1 MKNKAFVRPKH
12 PTDRKIHP
20 VDRHFHGMFPSV
32 GPIFAPK
39 SPPAALKRP
48 PAAVAIFWKIK
59 AIAHGAASLSAPSI
73 PGPQPAASCGRSR
86 LPARGRAGSIAH
98 PETHPP
104 PRPTESTL
112 FSAKNAPHFAIYALR
127 NRTKK
132 QFLLQNQ
139 TFWPRKG
146 RKISFLAT
154 RCNSFCLHLQMKHH
168 GAKAKQT
175 RFTQPRRNL
184 TSNRHRE

>member
-12 PTDRKIHP
+12 PIDRKIHP
-20 VDRHFHGMFPSV
+20 MDRHFHGMFPSV

-59 AIAHGAASLSAPSI
+59 AIAHGVARLSAPSI

-98 PETHPP
+98 PGTHPP

-132 QFLLQNQ
+132 QFCC
-139 TFWPRKG
+139 
-146 RKISFLAT
+146 KIRRFGPEKAEK
-154 RCNSFCLHLQMKHH
+154 FHFYWH
-168 GAKAKQT
+168 GVTPFAYICK
-175 RFTQPRRNL
+175 
-184 TSNRHRE
+184 